1 MVAGLSFA
9 ARVKGQAILEV
20 LACFAIVRKKI
31 ALYLT
36 DGVNY
41 HRLTL
46 TDDQLLYHLDLD
58 APTALSFMVQDI
70 NQKVMYPSQKFKKTS
85 VSDTAWEFCQLKGRQ
100 WLIAL

>member
-20 LACFAIVRKKI
+20 LACFAVVCKKV

-36 DGVNY
+36 DGVKY

-58 APTALSFMVQDI
+58 VPTALSFMVQDI
-70 NQKVMYPSQKFKKTS
+70 KQKVTYLSLKKRMPS
-85 VSDTAWEFCQLKGRQ
+85 VPDCVWEVVQLQGRQ
-100 WLIAL
+100 L